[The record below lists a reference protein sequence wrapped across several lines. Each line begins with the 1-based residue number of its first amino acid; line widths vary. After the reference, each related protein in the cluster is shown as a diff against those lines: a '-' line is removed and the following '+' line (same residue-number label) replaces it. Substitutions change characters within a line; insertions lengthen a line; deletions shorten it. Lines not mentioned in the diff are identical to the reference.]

1 MTVYVSVIVPVYNEE
16 NSLPLFYE
24 ELIGPLEKTNKT
36 FEVIFIDDG
45 STDGSFKVL
54 EDLRAKDPHLRI
66 VKLDRNYGQHP
77 ALAAG
82 FELAKGEVIVIMD
95 ADRQNDPAD
104 IPRLIEK
111 TEEGYSMVWG
121 WRETRHDPLFTRK
134 IPSYIF
140 NKMIC
145 KIIGVKLK
153 DINCGIKAFKRPI
166 VQIINRYGEQR
177 NFLPVFLA
185 KVSPSIAEIPVNH
198 RRREHGKSKYNF
210 LKSCE
215 IIFSFLTSYSLKTFR
230 LAGIMGLFG
239 TIGGCGLS
247 VLYVFLYYSAN
258 VRVPQIGTILAV
270 TIIVGVQFFVIGM
283 IGELINRIYRISDN
297 RPLFVI
303 EKILE

>member
-1 MTVYVSVIVPVYNEE
+1 MYISVVIPVYNEE
-16 NSLPLFYE
+16 NSLPLFCK
-24 ELIGPLEKTNKT
+24 ELTGPLEKTNKT
-36 FEVIFIDDG
+36 FEIIFIDDG
-45 STDGSFKVL
+45 STDRSFKVL
-54 EDLRAKDPHLRI
+54 EELREEDPHLRI

-82 FELAKGEVIVIMD
+82 FELAKGEIIVIMD
-95 ADRQNDPAD
+95 ADCQNDPAD
-104 IPRLIEK
+104 IPRFIEK
-111 TEEGYSMVWG
+111 IEAGYSMVWG
-121 WRETRHDPLFTRK
+121 WRENRMDPFFTRK

-153 DINCGIKAFKRPI
+153 DINCGVKAFNRSI

-185 KVSPSIAEIPVNH
+185 KISPSIAEIPVNH
-198 RRREHGKSKYNF
+198 RKREHGKSKYNF

-215 IIFSFLTSYSLKTFR
+215 IIFSFLSSYSLKTFR
-230 LAGIMGLFG
+230 IAGIMGLFG
-239 TIGGCGLS
+239 VLAGIGLGIFYAL
-247 VLYVFLYYSAN
+247 LYHFAG
-258 VRVPQIGTILAV
+258 VRISLVGPILAV
-270 TIIVGVQFFVIGM
+270 SIIVGVQFFIFGM
-283 IGELINRIYRISDN
+283 IGELINRIYRISGN